1 MTICVITVPE
11 MGLCNRMKGVLSG
24 MRLSQITGHT
34 LGLMWPV
41 GPSVTCQFEDLFDM
55 QLEHL
60 TSPDGCLPIQ
70 TWRFWVSKD
79 EIPTGWAKAYPC
91 PEFDGRAIDLEYNR
105 IPQPVRA
112 AYLQQIARLR
122 PRQEI
127 VQRAERITDGEF
139 VSVHVRDG
147 IDWKSWGRSVPL
159 EGFFSAMDSLPQ
171 ITRFFVS
178 AQTPETLAILSD
190 RYPGRVIQQEDKQS
204 SSDGVRHMQNALVD
218 LLCLSRGS
226 ELIGTFGSTFT
237 EMAWWFGQC
246 TQRVT
251 IISGDQSGFR
261 WF

>member
-1 MTICVITVPE
+1 
-11 MGLCNRMKGVLSG
+11 
-24 MRLSQITGHT
+24 
-34 LGLMWPV
+34 
-41 GPSVTCQFEDLFDM
+41 
-55 QLEHL
+55 
-60 TSPDGCLPIQ
+60 
-70 TWRFWVSKD
+70 
-79 EIPTGWAKAYPC
+79 
-91 PEFDGRAIDLEYNR
+91 
-105 IPQPVRA
+105 
-112 AYLQQIARLR
+112 
-122 PRQEI
+122 
-127 VQRAERITDGEF
+127 
-139 VSVHVRDG
+139 
-147 IDWKSWGRSVPL
+147 
-159 EGFFSAMDSLPQ
+159 LPQ